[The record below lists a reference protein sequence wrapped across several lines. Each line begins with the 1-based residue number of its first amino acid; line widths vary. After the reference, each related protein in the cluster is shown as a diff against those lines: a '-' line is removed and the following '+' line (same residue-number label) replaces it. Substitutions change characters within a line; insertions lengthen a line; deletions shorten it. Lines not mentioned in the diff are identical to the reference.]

1 MPRRMPKRTVRDIFP
16 NEIDEEDGTT
26 SCCTTLTRPVRVSD
40 MGRLAPNTNE
50 SAFCLPPLFGPL
62 IFDNESSDC
71 RDHCANER
79 TFLSYLRLSIYMA
92 IVSVAIVLSFHL
104 RKTASDIELRMAMP
118 LGGIFWVLSVACLG
132 VGVSNYINTVNKYS
146 RRAAIVQ
153 TGWKTQTVFL
163 PFQVTFSSE
172 ANSLQVMAI
181 IALCIIASCVTLLV
195 INRINEGSDS
205 GANTQR
211 FNPFALINPRKGV
224 SL

>member
-1 MPRRMPKRTVRDIFP
+1 MPKRTVRDIFP

-153 TGWKTQTVFL
+153 TGWKTQTV
-163 PFQVTFSSE
+163 
-172 ANSLQVMAI
+172 MAI